1 MIDISSYKFIDSIY
15 KNQIITLSK
24 FIINKYAN
32 NDLNNQH
39 MHICECLYDFFD
51 ITIHYEKN
59 IKKSKN
65 NLKKVNKIYIYFYI
79 YKNNKKDH
87 LPSILLIN
95 YFDSV
100 ENEISIHFSENH
112 IVSPTNIKLIFN
124 ILKNDLNKYIL
135 DIYMKLL

>member
-1 MIDISSYKFIDSIY
+1 MIDISCYKFIDSIY

-24 FIINKYAN
+24 FIINKYSN

-39 MHICECLYDFFD
+39 MHIYECLYDFFD
-51 ITIHYEKN
+51 INIHYEKN

>member
-1 MIDISSYKFIDSIY
+1 MIDVSSYKFIDSIY
-15 KNQIITLSK
+15 KTQIITLSK
-24 FIINKYAN
+24 FIINKYSN

>member
-24 FIINKYAN
+24 FIINKYSN

-39 MHICECLYDFFD
+39 MHICESLYDFFD

>member
-24 FIINKYAN
+24 FIINKYSN

-39 MHICECLYDFFD
+39 IHICECLYDFFD

-65 NLKKVNKIYIYFYI
+65 NLKKINKIYIYFYI

-112 IVSPTNIKLIFN
+112 IVSSTNIKLIFN

>member
-24 FIINKYAN
+24 FIINKYSN

-65 NLKKVNKIYIYFYI
+65 NLKKINKIYIYFYI

-135 DIYMKLL
+135 DIYMKIL